1 MSLQESFLSELK
13 SEMQAVLR
21 ADGGPPEN
29 PLFGRMQYHMGWLTK
44 TFEPADVPAGKQ
56 IRPILLLL
64 TTMAAG
70 GHWESAVPAA
80 AAIELLHNFS
90 LIHDDIEDDS
100 DLRRGRETVWKIWGV
115 PLGINAGDAMF
126 AASHLALGR
135 LADRGVPAE
144 TVVQAFRRFDD
155 TCLRLTMGQ
164 DADMLFETMP
174 RVDIEQ
180 YIDMITGK
188 TSVLISLC
196 AELGAMI
203 AQADAKTVAHYK
215 AYGLNLG
222 LAFQM
227 IDDLL
232 GIWGDEAEIGKSAST
247 DITTRKKTLP
257 VLYGLAKGE
266 DERLAALYDDESV
279 DLTPLV
285 PEVVERLTAVGAR
298 EFTQLK
304 AKEYTDLALTHLKA
318 ADPQGAGKEGLLGLT
333 ERLLGRTS

>member
-1 MSLQESFLSELK
+1 MSLQDQFRAELK
-13 SEMQAVLR
+13 KEMQAVLQFN
-21 ADGGPPEN
+21 GSQPEN
-29 PLFGRMQYHMGWLTK
+29 PLFGRMQYHMGWLTNEFAP
-44 TFEPADVPAGKQ
+44 TDVPAGKQ

-64 TTMAAG
+64 TTLAAG
-70 GHWESAVPAA
+70 GEWEQAVPAA

-100 DLRRGRETVWKIWGV
+100 PIRRGRETVWKIWGI

-126 AASHLALGR
+126 AASHVALGR
-135 LADRGVPAE
+135 LADRGVPAD
-144 TVVQAFRRFDD
+144 TVVTAFRRFDD

-174 RVDIEQ
+174 RVGITQ
-180 YIDMITGK
+180 YIEMITGK

-196 AELGAMI
+196 AELGARI
-203 AQADAKTVAHYK
+203 AQADASIIENYQL
-215 AYGLNLG
+215 YGLNLG

-257 VLYGLAKGE
+257 VLYALGKGE
-266 DERLAALYDDESV
+266 DERLADLYDDTSI

-285 PEVVERLTAVGAR
+285 PEIVERLTALGAR
-298 EFTQLK
+298 EFTQDK
-304 AKEYTDLALTHLKA
+304 AKEYTDLALANLNA
-318 ADPQGAGKEGLLGLT
+318 ADPQGVGKAGLLALT

>member
-1 MSLQESFLSELK
+1 MSVKEAQAHFQSALEE
-13 SEMQAVLR
+13 EMMAVLR
-21 ADGGPPEN
+21 ADGSKPEN
-29 PLFGRMQYHMGWLTK
+29 PLFGRMQYHMGWLDEA
-44 TFEPADVPAGKQ
+44 FNPASEPAGKQ

-64 TTMAAG
+64 TCMAAG
-70 GHWESAVPAA
+70 GEWEKGVPAA

-100 DLRRGRETVWKIWGV
+100 DVRRGRKTVWKIWGM

-126 AASHLALGR
+126 AASHIALGR
-135 LADRGVPAE
+135 LADRGVDAA
-144 TVVQAFRRFDD
+144 VVVEAFRRFDE

-174 RVDIEQ
+174 RVDIES
-180 YIDMITGK
+180 YIEMITGK

-196 AELGAMI
+196 AELGSLI
-203 AQADAKTVAHYK
+203 AGADRQTIEHYK
-215 AYGLNLG
+215 LYGLNLG

-257 VLYGLAKGE
+257 VLYALEKGE
-266 DERLAALYDDESV
+266 DERLMGLYDNESI
-279 DLTPLV
+279 DLVPLV
-285 PEVVERLTAVGAR
+285 PEIVEMLTATGAR
-298 EFTQLK
+298 AFTQAK
-304 AKEYTDLALTHLKA
+304 AKEYTDLAL
-318 ADPQGAGKEGLLGLT
+318 
-333 ERLLGRTS
+333 